1 MVIQSPL
8 LFLFGRV
15 GTQGWYNG
23 CMQADSIKRKGH
35 GGAGGHDA
43 VEAIEAEKQAAPSS
57 EAASPLRELPSVDR
71 LLSHPALKTLQSHL
85 PRHILTLAARIEVER
100 LRGAIVSGSNSVP
113 ALEEIATN
121 VAATAWLMASPSLRP
136 VINATGVV
144 IHTNLGRA
152 PLSRSAV
159 EAVAATASY
168 SNLEYDLD
176 AGERGSRYSHAVRI
190 LRQVTGC
197 EDALVVNN
205 NAAALVLVLAALG
218 AGREVVVSRGQLV
231 EIGGGFRIPDI
242 MRQSGARLVEVGAT
256 NRTYIADYEAA
267 ITPDTAILMRVH
279 TSNFRVLGFTASV
292 QAGELAA
299 LAHRRGLLMVDDV
312 GSGALLDTSRYGLSP
327 EPTVQSSLQAG
338 CDLVLFSGD
347 KLLGGPQCGI
357 IAGKS
362 AAITR
367 LRKHPLV
374 RALRVDKMTLAA
386 LEATL
391 LHYLKGE
398 AESQVPVWRMIAATP
413 EYLRDRAE
421 KWLTV
426 LQEGGVDAQLQS
438 GESAVG
444 GGSLPGDTLPTWLV
458 AIEPGP
464 HSSAP
469 YSAEEAGMAAARLR
483 RAPLPIVAR
492 VERGRLL
499 LDPRT
504 VLEEQEQMLLDELIR
519 SLVPEDKSDGKL
531 V

>member
-1 MVIQSPL
+1 ME
-8 LFLFGRV
+8 
-15 GTQGWYNG
+15 
-23 CMQADSIKRKGH
+23 ADSTRRKGQ
-35 GGAGGHDA
+35 GGTAGDQA
-43 VEAIEAEKQAAPSS
+43 VEVIKAKKQTVPSS
-57 EAASPLRELPSVDR
+57 GAASAPQLRELPSVDR
-71 LLSHPALKTLQSHL
+71 LLSHPALKTLQSQL
-85 PRHILTLAARIEVER
+85 PRHVLTLAARIEVER

-121 VAATAWLMASPSLRP
+121 VTSTAWLMASPSLRP

-152 PLSRSAV
+152 PLSHSAV
-159 EAVAATASY
+159 EAISVVASY

-256 NRTYIADYEAA
+256 NRTYLADYEAA
-267 ITPDTAILMRVH
+267 ITPDTAILMRIH

-292 QAGELAA
+292 EAGELAA

-327 EPTVQSSLQAG
+327 EPTVQASLQAG

-362 AAITR
+362 AAIAR

-398 AESQVPVWRMIAATP
+398 AESQVPVWRMIAAPP

-421 KWLTV
+421 KWITE
-426 LQEGGVDAQLQS
+426 LQRVGVVAKLEGGK
-438 GESAVG
+438 SAVG
-444 GGSLPGDTLPTWLV
+444 GGSLPGDMLPTWLV
-458 AIEPGP
+458 AVEPG
-464 HSSAP
+464 SRLRVP
-469 YSAEEAGMAAARLR
+469 YSVEEAGAVAARLR
-483 RAPLPIVAR
+483 RGPIPIIAR
-492 VERGRLL
+492 VERGMLL

-504 VLEEQEQMLLDELIR
+504 VLEEQEQMLLDGIIR
-519 SLVPEDKSDGKL
+519 LLEPDSKADGKPL
-531 V
+531 